1 MASQKPHIP
10 DIPAKRKYEI
20 LELLEKKGI
29 KIVPCSACRQFN
41 PAVLE
46 GLEVFEM
53 YSCDNLIIP
62 RDPNVISNYPSRRAW
77 KAVAIICKTC
87 GYRSE
92 FDLDY
97 LEKLPPA

>member
-1 MASQKPHIP
+1 MASQRPYIP
-10 DIPAKRKYEI
+10 DISTERKYEI
-20 LELLEKKGI
+20 LELLETKGI
-29 KIVPCSACRQFN
+29 KIVPCSVCGKHI

-53 YSCDNLIIP
+53 HQTDNLIIP
-62 RDPNVISNYPSRRAW
+62 RDPNVIGNFPTGRNW
-77 KAVAIICKTC
+77 KAVAIICKIC

-97 LEKLPPA
+97 LKKLPPS